1 MKVKEK
7 VKNESA
13 AAVNAVKEGAVQLTG
28 AAGLFFWAFWGF
40 LAAETRLGGGFPLCA
55 AVTAAVS
62 AANGT
67 AAFIGAMAALFLSGE
82 LGRAV
87 TEIAAMPAIIISKAV
102 IETAS
107 GKRLSPALSGV
118 HSGAAYIVCGI
129 AAAFFGKMS
138 AGLVIALLF
147 RGVLCGGAA
156 YFVRKFCGNL
166 TKGFSLKDGE
176 RIPAIVVY
184 ALCVCML
191 CSVSIGN
198 FNGGRAAGAFV
209 SAAAAYLFGG
219 GAGVTAAAVSSV
231 AAGTANGAFLA
242 LSPVP
247 VCSAA
252 AAGLFRKRG
261 RAAVSAAYIGAGL
274 GCCLILGMPADSARL
289 LTDTVCAAAV
299 FCLLPDRLCRLPVLK
314 AAAASET
321 LRHFGGRLKFAAA
334 AVADARERF
343 TEAARALERNEAPSD
358 IAEQVCG
365 SVCARCRNS
374 SVCGGGSERRIGTYF
389 RSVEDF
395 LEKKGYITER
405 ELSALT
411 DICPSKVLL
420 TEAFNGAYRR
430 NMLEKRLAA
439 AAAELRELTPEYL
452 EFAEKAL
459 LTLGGQSE
467 LFPACDEELSGRVRE
482 IFNEAGARDTSV
494 SVFYDGK
501 GRLYSECL
509 CAEPPLLSPEELAE
523 KLSSA
528 AGRELDIPESFSVGD
543 LTALRFHE
551 PAVFEA
557 EIGSAAA
564 KGREKTSGDFGTVFR
579 DGFGSVTVLLSDGM
593 GSGGRAAV
601 ESCMTVSLITMIM
614 EAGLGAEAAVR
625 LINLLLLTKSSEES
639 FSTVDMLTVN
649 LFTGRAELIKLGAA
663 QSFIKT
669 NGTVKTAEERAAPV
683 GIVAQTEFTR
693 RDIRLSDGDEIVML
707 TDGIC
712 EDCFPQVRELMMSTA
727 YTAGDCAERII
738 SAAEKGREEDIYRR
752 DDKTVYVVKIH
763 KI

>member
-1 MKVKEK
+1 MKLKEK
-7 VKNESA
+7 VKNETA
-13 AAVNAVKEGAVQLTG
+13 AAVNAAKEGAVQLTG
-28 AAGLFFWAFWGF
+28 ATGLFFWAFWGF
-40 LAAETRLGGGFPLCA
+40 LAAKTQLGGGFPLCA

-62 AANGT
+62 AANGA
-67 AAFIGAMAALFLSGE
+67 AAFAGALAALFLSGDV
-82 LGRAV
+82 GRAV
-87 TEIAAMPAIIISKAV
+87 TEIAAMPAIIISKSV
-102 IETAS
+102 METAS
-107 GKRLSPALSGV
+107 GKRLSAALSGV
-118 HSGAAYIVCGI
+118 HAGAAYIVCGI

-147 RGVLCGGAA
+147 RSVLCGGAA
-156 YFVRKFCGNL
+156 YFARKFRGSVL
-166 TKGFSLKDGE
+166 KGFSLKDC
-176 RIPAIVVY
+176 IPAAVVY

-191 CSVSIGN
+191 CGMSFGN
-198 FNGGRAAGAFV
+198 FNVGRTAGVFV

-219 GAGVTAAAVSSV
+219 GAGAAAAAVSSM
-231 AAGTANGAFLA
+231 AAGTADAAFLA
-242 LSPVP
+242 LSSVP

-252 AAGLFRKRG
+252 AAGIFRKKG
-261 RAAVSAAYIGAGL
+261 RLAVSAAYIGSGL
-274 GCCLILGMPADSARL
+274 GCCLILGMPADSIRL

-299 FCLLPDRLCRLPVLK
+299 FCFLPDRLCRLPVLK
-314 AAAASET
+314 TAASSET
-321 LRHFGGRLKFAAA
+321 VRHFGGRLKFASA
-334 AVADARERF
+334 AVADVRESF
-343 TEAARALERNEAPSD
+343 IEAARALERNEAPAD

-365 SVCARCRNS
+365 SICVRCRNA
-374 SVCGGGSERRIGTYF
+374 SVCGGGTERRVGTYF

-411 DICPSKVLL
+411 DICPNKGLL
-420 TEAFNGAYRR
+420 MEAFNGAYRR
-430 NMLEKRLAA
+430 YMLEKRLAA

-459 LTLGGQSE
+459 GELGGQSE

-482 IFNEAGARDTSV
+482 IFLEAGAKDTSV

-509 CAEPPLLSPEELAE
+509 CAVPPALSAEELAE
-523 KLSSA
+523 KLSA
-528 AGRELDIPESFSVGD
+528 AADRELDIPESFSVGG

-551 PAVFEA
+551 PTVFDA

-601 ESCMTVSLITMIM
+601 ESCMTVSLITRIM

-693 RDIRLSDGDEIVML
+693 RSVQLSDGDEIVML

-712 EDCFPQVRELMMSTA
+712 EDCFPRVRELMLSTGC
-727 YTAGDCAERII
+727 TAMDCAERII
-738 SAAEKGREEDIYRR
+738 SAAEKGMEEDIYRR